1 MDKSLIY
8 LLMGLGGLLMSMIP
22 FGVFMGLA
30 TQFGINNPNSPY
42 LLTMLFVL
50 TICIG
55 YLSSLGAFAAIQAQ
69 SCGKVKNMK
78 QIAGNAGLSTTI
90 IMISLLLAVFIP
102 GLKYIVTKLF
112 HPVIEANVAEAMGYA
127 YYIFWG
133 TLYGFAAGGFMAANC
148 GAPN

>member
-8 LLMGLGGLLMSMIP
+8 LLMGLGALITSMIP

-30 TQFGINNPNSPY
+30 TQFGIKNPDSTY
-42 LLTMLFVL
+42 LLTMLIVL
-50 TICIG
+50 VVCFS
-55 YLSSLGAFAAIQAQ
+55 YLTALGAFAAIQAQ

-78 QIAGNAGLSTTI
+78 QIAGNAGLSTLI
-90 IMISLLLAVFIP
+90 ILISLLLAVNVP

-148 GAPN
+148 GA